1 MNKCVDAECSK
12 TKYLDLAKKI
22 TSADLRA
29 VADKMDDQNIKFFRF
44 TNFYFGYNTEC
55 IENRPETQEEI
66 DTRAKK
72 EQAKKITQYK
82 KIEKE
87 KKALIAKAEK
97 LGLTLVESAQ

>member
-1 MNKCVDAECSK
+1 MNKCVDRKCPK
-12 TKYLDLAKKI
+12 TKFLDLTKKI

-29 VADKMDDQNIKFFRF
+29 VADKMDDQNIKFFRY
-44 TNFYFGYNTEC
+44 TNFYFSYNTEC
-55 IENRPETQEEI
+55 VENRPETQEEI
-66 DTRAKK
+66 DARFKK
-72 EQAKKITQYK
+72 EQAKKIAAYK

>member
-12 TKYLDLAKKI
+12 NKYLDLTKKI

-29 VADKMDDQNIKFFRF
+29 TADKMDDQNVKFFKY
-44 TNFYFGYNTEC
+44 TNFYAYGITC
-55 IENRPETQEEI
+55 IENRPETREEI
-66 DTRAKK
+66 DARTKK
-72 EQAKKITQYK
+72 EQAKKLAAYK

-97 LGLTLVESAQ
+97 LGLTLVESN